1 MEQSYLE
8 IIDKMIADY
17 ELEIENQKGVIV
29 SAYVNLEMARL
40 VGDETGAAIFEQ
52 ELNTYTQIPKNLRQ
66 RQQNM
71 IKAREV
77 LEKDYD
83 KHAKALDELIEEAY
97 ADLD

>member
-29 SAYVNLEMARL
+29 SAYINLEIARL
-40 VGDETGAAIFEQ
+40 EGDDTGAAIFEQ

-66 RQQNM
+66 RQKNM

-83 KHAKALDELIEEAY
+83 KHAEALDELIEEAY